1 MPMTGIIIAIVAVA
15 IISYLKYRSYEREKE
30 QEMETEENM
39 EAEND
44 RETEIMESHKGTRDL
59 LTDIFKK
66 WGCQYELND
75 DGTRI
80 YVLFQGGTFYVD
92 ADNEHVMV
100 DIYYPAWMDCD
111 LSDIDEFSRLRKTV
125 NDVNIMS
132 GGDTIVYTI
141 DEDEEKVMLHSR
153 RRIILLSQMPDV
165 ESYLRAMLV
174 GFFETRQKFHE
185 ELTRQ
190 RAEENVKQTR

>member
-1 MPMTGIIIAIVAVA
+1 MTGIIIAIVAVA

-141 DEDEEKVMLHSR
+141 DEEGKSVDMHCKSTFVFPP
-153 RRIILLSQMPDV
+153 QMPYL
-165 ESYLRAMLV
+165 ESYLRVQLND
-174 GFFETRQKFHE
+174 FFRTHQILNTTMERMREQNHT
-185 ELTRQ
+185 
-190 RAEENVKQTR
+190 